1 MAISF
6 LLLFV
11 ILTLAML
18 NSFLRRSRLL
28 LVLGLLTAVVE
39 VPSRVFA
46 QDLGI
51 RQNPTNAPIVRD
63 VKVVFKGAVTMDEAR
78 VKSQMA
84 TRVGQPFLDETV
96 ERDIRSLYGTG
107 AVENLDIQAQEAAGG
122 VRVIVTITGR
132 GAIGD
137 IHFMGN
143 TVFDADKLRNE
154 IKPRVGDPVDEIKLS
169 AAQNDIR
176 EMYEKKGYAD
186 VSVAYETTPSSREGF
201 TSVVFKV
208 DEGARGLIHDI
219 RFEGLT
225 SVKARTLKAKLK
237 SKEKTFWR
245 IWGKAGKLNNQD
257 LQEDVRTVEH
267 AMQDNGYV
275 YAKVIEV
282 RRDPVSSKA
291 VDIVF
296 VCVEGEKYDVAEV
309 QVQGNTVFTTEE
321 LTPGISAEA
330 NFPYSGSDVRADEKM
345 IQEYYGSRGYADA
358 RVDTT
363 ILNAGPGRVKIIY
376 GVTEGSK
383 FYVNRINISGNNA
396 TDDKVIRREI
406 IVAPGEELNTVKLNT
421 SRTRLEQLNYF
432 SSVDVRTNNTLSPDR
447 KDIDI
452 NVVEQST
459 GTVNFGAGF
468 SSIDSLSA
476 FVGVTQTNFD
486 IRDWSDFRGA
496 GQRFNAN
503 ARLGLLRRDFNVTWT
518 EPWFRDQ
525 PLALTVDV
533 FYRNMFFI
541 SDRFD
546 QTNAGSSVG
555 LRKRMG
561 DFAYWDGT
569 YTLQLVS
576 IDNIDGGAS
585 PNIRQEEGDYVQSK
599 VDGRW
604 VHDTRDSIYITR
616 SGHKVELGGLISGL
630 GGDAQIWGLN
640 AAGQQYF
647 NFPGDTILSF
657 EGAFSTVEN
666 WGGSRVPI
674 FERLFLGGANNLRG
688 FNFRQ
693 AGPKDNTGEPLGG
706 STSVY
711 GTAEVSMPVIEK
723 FRVAAFYD
731 VGSIGAGPFDL
742 GGNVYTDYGI
752 GFRLFLPMGPIRID
766 YAIPQQGDQFTG
778 NSGRFQFNMGYKF

>member
-1 MAISF
+1 
-6 LLLFV
+6 
-11 ILTLAML
+11 
-18 NSFLRRSRLL
+18 
-28 LVLGLLTAVVE
+28 
-39 VPSRVFA
+39 
-46 QDLGI
+46 
-51 RQNPTNAPIVRD
+51 
-63 VKVVFKGAVTMDEAR
+63 MDEAR

-96 ERDIRSLYGTG
+96 ERDIRTLYGTG
-107 AVENLDIQAQEAAGG
+107 AIENLDIQAQNIAGG
-122 VRVIVTITGR
+122 VRVVVTITGR

-143 TVFDADKLRNE
+143 TVFDADKLSRE
-154 IKPRVGDPVDEIKLS
+154 IKVKVGDPVDEIKLA
-169 AAQNDIR
+169 AAQTDVR

-186 VSVAYETTPSSREGF
+186 VVVSYESTPSSREGF
-201 TSVVFKV
+201 TSVVFKI

-225 SVKARTLKAKLK
+225 SVKARALKSKLK

-257 LQEDVRTVEH
+257 LQEDVRTVEQ
-267 AMQDNGYV
+267 AMQDEGLV
-275 YAKVIEV
+275 YAKVAEV
-282 RRDPVSSKA
+282 RREPVNNKA
-291 VDIVF
+291 VDIIF
-296 VCVEGEKYDVAEV
+296 VCVEGEKYDVDSV
-309 QVQGNTVFTTEE
+309 QVQGNSVFTTEE
-321 LTPGISAEA
+321 LMPGISVEP
-330 NFPYSGSDVRADEKM
+330 NFPYSGSEVRADEKM

-363 ILNAGPGRVKIIY
+363 ILNAGPGRVKVIY
-376 GVTEGSK
+376 GVTEGAK
-383 FYVNRINISGNNA
+383 FYVNRINIAGNNA
-396 TDDKVIRREI
+396 TEDKVIRREI
-406 IVAPGEELNTVKLNT
+406 TIAPGEELNTVKLNS

-432 SSVDVRTNNTLSPDR
+432 GSVDVRTNPTSLPDR

-468 SSIDSLSA
+468 SSIDSLSG

-486 IRDWSDFRGA
+486 INDWSDFRGA

-525 PLALTVDV
+525 PLALTVDL

-546 QTNAGSSVG
+546 QTNAGASVG
-555 LRKRMG
+555 LRKRIG
-561 DFAYWDGT
+561 EYAYWEGT
-569 YTLQLVS
+569 YTLQQVS
-576 IDNIDGGAS
+576 IDNIDPLATAAIQSEQG
-585 PNIRQEEGDYVQSK
+585 NYLQSK
-599 VDGRW
+599 LEGRW
-604 VHDTRDSIYITR
+604 VLDTRDSVFITR
-616 SGHKVELGGLISGL
+616 SGHKVEAGGLISGL
-630 GGDAQIWGLN
+630 GGDAQIYGIN
-640 AAGQQYF
+640 AAGQKYF
-647 NFPGDTILSF
+647 NLPGDTILSF

-666 WGGSRVPI
+666 WGGSKVPI

-693 AGPKDNTGEPLGG
+693 AGPKDTTGEPIGG
-706 STSVY
+706 KTSIY
-711 GTAEVSMPVIEK
+711 GTAEVSLPVIEK

-731 VGSIGAGPFDL
+731 VGSIGGDFFDV
-742 GGNVYTDYGI
+742 GGDIYSDYGI
-752 GFRLFLPMGPIRID
+752 GVRLFLPMGPIRID
-766 YAIPQQGDQFTG
+766 YAIPQQGDLFTG
-778 NSGRFQFNMGYKF
+778 DSGRFQFNMGYKF

>member
-1 MAISF
+1 MLKSLF
-6 LLLFV
+6 L
-11 ILTLAML
+11 
-18 NSFLRRSRLL
+18 
-28 LVLGLLTAVVE
+28 
-39 VPSRVFA
+39 PSRVAIGCWLLTTFSLTNAIDLSA
-46 QDLGI
+46 QDIGI
-51 RQNPTNAPIVRD
+51 RQNLANAPIVRD
-63 VKVVFKGAVTMDEAR
+63 VQVVFKGTATMDADR

-96 ERDIRSLYGTG
+96 ERDIRTLYGTG
-107 AVENLDIQAQEAAGG
+107 AVENLDIQAQNVSGG
-122 VRVIVTITGR
+122 VRVVVTIAGR

-143 TVFDADKLRNE
+143 TVFDGDKLRKE
-154 IKPRVGDPVDEIKLS
+154 IKVKVGDPVDEIKLA
-169 AAQNDIR
+169 AAQSDIR

-186 VSVAYETTPSSREGF
+186 VSVSYEGAPSTREGF
-201 TSVVFKV
+201 TSVIFKV

-225 SVKARTLKAKLK
+225 CVKAGAVKAKLK

-257 LQEDVRTVEH
+257 LQEDVRNVEQ
-267 AMQDNGYV
+267 AMQDKGHV
-275 YAKVIEV
+275 YAKVVEV
-282 RRDPVSSKA
+282 RREPVSGKA

-296 VCVEGEKYDVAEV
+296 VCEEGGRFEVESV

-321 LTPGISAEA
+321 LMPGISVEPGY
-330 NFPYSGSDVRADEKM
+330 PYAGSEVKADEKM

-363 ILNAGPGRVKIIY
+363 ILNAGSGRVKIIY
-376 GVTEGSK
+376 GVTEGAK
-383 FYVNRINISGNNA
+383 FYVNRINISGNNV
-396 TDDKVIRREI
+396 TEDKVIRREI
-406 IVAPGEELNTVKLNT
+406 IVSPGEELNTVKLNT

-432 SSVDVRTNNTLSPDR
+432 SSVDVRTNPTSMPDR

-503 ARLGLLRRDFNVTWT
+503 ARVGLLRRDFSVTWT

-525 PLALTVDV
+525 PLALTVDL

-546 QTNAGSSVG
+546 QTNIGASVG
-555 LRKRMG
+555 LRKRIG
-561 DFAYWDGT
+561 DYAYWEGT
-569 YTLQLVS
+569 YTLQQVS
-576 IDNIDGGAS
+576 IDNLDSLATQE
-585 PNIRQEEGDYVQSK
+585 IRAEAGTFIQSK
-599 VDGRW
+599 IDGRW
-604 VHDTRDSIYITR
+604 VHDTRDSVFITR
-616 SGHKVELGGLISGL
+616 AGHKVEVGGLISGL
-630 GGDAQIWGLN
+630 GGDAQVYGIN
-640 AAGQQYF
+640 AAGQKYF
-647 NFPGDTILSF
+647 NLPGDTILSF
-657 EGAFSTVEN
+657 EGAFASVEN
-666 WGGSRVPI
+666 WGGTSVPI
-674 FERLFLGGANNLRG
+674 YERLFLGGANNLRG

-693 AGPKDNTGEPLGG
+693 AGPKDAIGEPLGG
-706 STSVY
+706 KTSIY
-711 GTAEVSMPVIEK
+711 GTAEVSFPVIEK
-723 FRVAAFYD
+723 FRLAAFYD
-731 VGSIGAGPFDL
+731 VGSVSTSAFDV
-742 GGNVYTDYGI
+742 GGDVYSDYGI
-752 GFRLFLPMGPIRID
+752 GVRLFLPMGPIRID

-778 NSGRFQFNMGYKF
+778 DSGRFQFNMGYKF

>member
-1 MAISF
+1 LIPSPLDPFVFAMLTSLLRCSCVATRF
-6 LLLFV
+6 LLLTAS
-11 ILTLAML
+11 ILTPA
-18 NSFLRRSRLL
+18 
-28 LVLGLLTAVVE
+28 LVW
-39 VPSRVFA
+39 S
-46 QDLGI
+46 QDIGI
-51 RQNPTNAPIVRD
+51 RQSQANAPIVRD
-63 VKVVFKGAVTMDEAR
+63 VQVVFKGAATMDEAR

-96 ERDIRSLYGTG
+96 ERDIRTLYGTG
-107 AVENLDIQAQEAAGG
+107 AIENLDIQAQNVAGG
-122 VRVIVTITGR
+122 VRVLVTITGR

-143 TVFDADKLRNE
+143 TVFKADKLSGE
-154 IKPRVGDPVDEIKLS
+154 IKVKVGDPVDEIKL
-169 AAQNDIR
+169 ATAQTDIR

-186 VSVAYETTPSSREGF
+186 VVVSYESTPSSREGF
-201 TSVVFKV
+201 TSVVFKI

-225 SVKARTLKAKLK
+225 SVKARALKAKLK

-257 LQEDVRTVEH
+257 LQEDVRTVEQ
-267 AMQDNGYV
+267 AMQDEGLV
-275 YAKVIEV
+275 YAKVAEV
-282 RRDPVSSKA
+282 RREPVNNRA

-296 VCVEGEKYDVAEV
+296 VCVEGEKYDVDSV
-309 QVQGNTVFTTEE
+309 QVQGNSVFTTEE
-321 LTPGISAEA
+321 LMPGISVEP
-330 NFPYSGSDVRADEKM
+330 NFPYSGSEVRADEKM

-363 ILNAGPGRVKIIY
+363 ILNAGPGRVKVIY
-376 GVTEGSK
+376 GVTEGAK
-383 FYVNRINISGNNA
+383 FYVNRINIAGNNA
-396 TDDKVIRREI
+396 TEDKVIRREI
-406 IVAPGEELNTVKLNT
+406 TIAPGEELNTVKLNS

-432 SSVDVRTNNTLSPDR
+432 GSVDVRTNPTSLPDR

-468 SSIDSLSA
+468 SSIDSLSG

-486 IRDWSDFRGA
+486 INDWSDFRGA

-525 PLALTVDV
+525 PLALTVDL

-546 QTNAGSSVG
+546 QTNVGASVG
-555 LRKRMG
+555 LRKRIG
-561 DFAYWDGT
+561 EYAYWEGT
-569 YTLQLVS
+569 YTLQQVS
-576 IDNIDGGAS
+576 IDNIDPLATAAILSEQG
-585 PNIRQEEGDYVQSK
+585 NYLQSK
-599 VDGRW
+599 VEGRW
-604 VHDTRDSIYITR
+604 VLDTRDSIFITR
-616 SGHKVELGGLISGL
+616 SGHKVEAGGLISGL
-630 GGDAQIWGLN
+630 GGDAQIYGIN
-640 AAGQQYF
+640 AAGQKYF
-647 NFPGDTILSF
+647 NLPGDTILSF

-666 WGGSRVPI
+666 WGGSNVPI

-693 AGPKDNTGEPLGG
+693 AGPKDTTGEPLGG
-706 STSVY
+706 KTSIY
-711 GTAEVSMPVIEK
+711 GTAEVSLPVIEK

-731 VGSIGAGPFDL
+731 VGSIGGGFFDV
-742 GGNVYTDYGI
+742 GGDIYSDYGI
-752 GFRLFLPMGPIRID
+752 GVRLFLPMGPIRID

-778 NSGRFQFNMGYKF
+778 DSGRFQFNMGYKF

>member
-1 MAISF
+1 MLKSLFRRPYCIIGCM
-6 LLLFV
+6 LLATFSPASVSHV
-11 ILTLAML
+11 I
-18 NSFLRRSRLL
+18 
-28 LVLGLLTAVVE
+28 
-39 VPSRVFA
+39 A
-46 QDLGI
+46 QDIGI

-63 VKVVFKGAVTMDEAR
+63 VQVVFKGAATMDAAR

-96 ERDIRSLYGTG
+96 ERDIRTLYGTG
-107 AVENLDIQAQEAAGG
+107 AVENLDIEAQNMSGG
-122 VRVIVTITGR
+122 VRVVVTITGR

-143 TVFDADKLRNE
+143 TVFDADKLRKE
-154 IKPRVGDPVDEIKLS
+154 IKVKVGDPVDEIKLA
-169 AAQNDIR
+169 AAQSDIR

-186 VSVAYETTPSSREGF
+186 VSVSYESTPSSREGF
-201 TSVVFKV
+201 TSVIFKV

-225 SVKARTLKAKLK
+225 CVKARTVKAKLK

-245 IWGKAGKLNNQD
+245 IWGKAGKLNNQE
-257 LQEDVRTVEH
+257 LQEDVRTVEQ
-267 AMQDNGYV
+267 AMQDRGHV
-275 YAKVIEV
+275 YAKVVEV
-282 RRDPVSSKA
+282 RREPVSSNA

-296 VCVEGEKYDVAEV
+296 VCVEGDKFDVDSV
-309 QVQGNTVFTTEE
+309 QVQGNTVFTSEE
-321 LTPGISAEA
+321 LMPGISVEP
-330 NFPYSGSDVRADEKM
+330 NYPYAGSEVKADEKM

-376 GVTEGSK
+376 GVTEGTK
-383 FYVNRINISGNNA
+383 FYVNRINIAGNNV
-396 TDDKVIRREI
+396 TEDKVIRREI

-432 SSVDVRTNNTLSPDR
+432 SSVDVRTNATSMPDR

-486 IRDWSDFRGA
+486 IRDWSYFRGA

-503 ARLGLLRRDFNVTWT
+503 ARVGLLRRDFNVTWT

-525 PLALTVDV
+525 PLALTVDL

-546 QTNAGSSVG
+546 QTNIGASVG
-555 LRKRMG
+555 LRKRIG
-561 DFAYWDGT
+561 EYAYWEGT
-569 YTLQLVS
+569 YTLQQVS
-576 IDNIDGGAS
+576 IDNLDSLAS
-585 PNIRQEEGDYVQSK
+585 PQIRAEAGSFIQSK
-599 VDGRW
+599 IDGRW
-604 VHDTRDSIYITR
+604 VHDTRDSIFITR
-616 SGHKVELGGLISGL
+616 AGHKVEVGGLISGL
-630 GGDAQIWGLN
+630 GGDAQIYGIN
-640 AAGQQYF
+640 AAGQKYF
-647 NFPGDTILSF
+647 NLPGDTILSF
-657 EGAFSTVEN
+657 EGAFASVEN
-666 WGGSRVPI
+666 WGSANVPI
-674 FERLFLGGANNLRG
+674 YERLFLGGANNLRG

-693 AGPKDNTGEPLGG
+693 AGPKDAVGEPLGG
-706 STSVY
+706 KTSIY
-711 GTAEVSMPVIEK
+711 GTAEVSFPIIEK
-723 FRVAAFYD
+723 FRLAAFYD
-731 VGSIGAGPFDL
+731 VGSVSASAFDV
-742 GGNVYTDYGI
+742 GGDVFSDYGI
-752 GFRLFLPMGPIRID
+752 GVRLFLPMGPIRID

>member
-1 MAISF
+1 MLKSLF
-6 LLLFV
+6 L
-11 ILTLAML
+11 
-18 NSFLRRSRLL
+18 
-28 LVLGLLTAVVE
+28 
-39 VPSRVFA
+39 PSRVAIGCWLLTTFSLTNAIDLSA
-46 QDLGI
+46 QDIGI
-51 RQNPTNAPIVRD
+51 RQNLANAPIVRD
-63 VKVVFKGAVTMDEAR
+63 VQVVFKGTATMDADR

-96 ERDIRSLYGTG
+96 ERDIRTLYGTG
-107 AVENLDIQAQEAAGG
+107 AVENLDIQAQNVSGG
-122 VRVIVTITGR
+122 VRVVVTIAGR

-143 TVFDADKLRNE
+143 TVFDGDKLRKE
-154 IKPRVGDPVDEIKLS
+154 IKVKVGDPVDEIKLA
-169 AAQNDIR
+169 AAQSDIR

-186 VSVAYETTPSSREGF
+186 VSVSYEGAPSTREGF
-201 TSVVFKV
+201 TSVIFKV

-225 SVKARTLKAKLK
+225 CVKAGAVKAKLK

-257 LQEDVRTVEH
+257 LQEDVRTVEQ
-267 AMQDNGYV
+267 AMQDKGHV
-275 YAKVIEV
+275 YAKVVEV
-282 RRDPVSSKA
+282 RREPVSGKA

-296 VCVEGEKYDVAEV
+296 VCEEGGRFEVESV

-321 LTPGISAEA
+321 LMPGISVEPGY
-330 NFPYSGSDVRADEKM
+330 PYAGSEVKADEKM

-363 ILNAGPGRVKIIY
+363 ILNAGSGRVKIIY
-376 GVTEGSK
+376 GVTEGAK
-383 FYVNRINISGNNA
+383 FYVNRINISGNNV
-396 TDDKVIRREI
+396 TEDKVIRREI
-406 IVAPGEELNTVKLNT
+406 IVSPGEELNTVKLNT

-432 SSVDVRTNNTLSPDR
+432 SSVDVRTNPTSMPDR

-503 ARLGLLRRDFNVTWT
+503 ARVGLLRRDFSVTWT

-525 PLALTVDV
+525 PLALTVDL

-546 QTNAGSSVG
+546 QTNIGASVG
-555 LRKRMG
+555 LRKRIG
-561 DFAYWDGT
+561 DYAYWEGT
-569 YTLQLVS
+569 YTLQQVS
-576 IDNIDGGAS
+576 IDNLDSLATQE
-585 PNIRQEEGDYVQSK
+585 IRAEAGTFIQSK
-599 VDGRW
+599 IDGRW
-604 VHDTRDSIYITR
+604 VHDTRDSVFITR
-616 SGHKVELGGLISGL
+616 AGHKVEVGGLISGL
-630 GGDAQIWGLN
+630 GGDAQVYGIN
-640 AAGQQYF
+640 AAGQKYF
-647 NFPGDTILSF
+647 NLPGDTILSF
-657 EGAFSTVEN
+657 EGAFASVEN
-666 WGGSRVPI
+666 WGGTSVPI
-674 FERLFLGGANNLRG
+674 YERLFLGGANNLRG

-693 AGPKDNTGEPLGG
+693 AGPKDAIGEPLGG
-706 STSVY
+706 KTSIY
-711 GTAEVSMPVIEK
+711 GTAEVSFPVIEK
-723 FRVAAFYD
+723 FRIAAFYD
-731 VGSIGAGPFDL
+731 VGSVSASAFDV
-742 GGNVYTDYGI
+742 GGDVYSDYGI
-752 GFRLFLPMGPIRID
+752 GVRLFLPMGPIRID

-778 NSGRFQFNMGYKF
+778 DSGRFQFNMGYKF